1 MSATTESQPAPS
13 ALRTALNPDRRKIL
27 YGFAAAI
34 GLFVLGDILK
44 PGFAS
49 ASGIQQIL
57 QVSSFV
63 GIVAA
68 GQTFV
73 ILIGGI
79 DLSVPWVLNAAAIVM
94 VALASGSNGNLA
106 VGIAVAL
113 ALGLACGVVNG
124 LGIALLGV
132 PAVVMTLGMNGII
145 EGLSLGVTHGLTCSG
160 CTKPPP
166 TSLVN
171 AMTGKTLGID
181 TSLLIWLAIIVV
193 VTFVLSFT
201 TFGRRVY
208 AVGNSQRVSFLAGVN
223 VKLVTIALYALSGF
237 FAAMA
242 GVALAGFGGGA
253 TIGMGDPYLFQ
264 SIAAVVIGGTYI
276 LGGRGSYLGTVAGA
290 IVLTT
295 LVSVLLSENAPDYAR
310 DIVYGV
316 VILVILLIYGRQ
328 RSEA

>member
-1 MSATTESQPAPS
+1 MSSTTESPPTPS
-13 ALRTALNPDRRKIL
+13 TLRTALNPDRRKII

-34 GLFVLGDILK
+34 GLFILGDILK

-94 VALASGSNGNLA
+94 VSLASGSNGKLA
-106 VGIAVAL
+106 LGIFAGL

-124 LGIALLGV
+124 LGITLLGV

-181 TSLLIWLAIIVV
+181 TSLLIWLAIIVLV
-193 VTFVLSFT
+193 SFVLSFT

-208 AVGNSQRVSFLAGVN
+208 AVGNSERVSFLAGVN
-223 VKLVTIALYALSGF
+223 VKVVTIALYSLSGL

-242 GVALAGFGGGA
+242 GIALAGFGGGA

-276 LGGRGSYLGTVAGA
+276 LGGRGHYLGTVAGA

-316 VILVILLIYGRQ
+316 VILAILLLYGRQ
-328 RSEA
+328 RGEA

>member
-1 MSATTESQPAPS
+1 MSTTAESPRAPS
-13 ALRTALNPDRRKIL
+13 ALRTALNPDRRKII

-34 GLFVLGDILK
+34 ALFVIGDILT

-49 ASGIQQIL
+49 ITGIQQIL

-63 GIVAA
+63 GLVAA

-79 DLSVPWVLNAAAIVM
+79 DLSVPWVLNGTAIVM
-94 VALASGSNGNLA
+94 VAVANGSDSRLAI
-106 VGIAVAL
+106 GIAVAL
-113 ALGLACGVVNG
+113 ILGVACGVVNG
-124 LGIALLGV
+124 LGIAVLGV

-145 EGLSLGVTHGLTCSG
+145 QGLALGVTHGLTCGG

-166 TSLVN
+166 TALIN

-181 TSLLIWLAIIVV
+181 TSLLIWLIVIV
-193 VTFVLSFT
+193 IVSLTLSFT

-208 AVGNSQRVSFLAGVN
+208 AVGNSQRVSHLAGVN
-223 VKLVTIALYALSGF
+223 VKLVTIALYALSGL

-242 GVALAGFGGGA
+242 GIALAGFGGGA

-276 LGGRGSYLGTVAGA
+276 LGGRGHYLGTVAGA

-295 LVSVLLSENAPDYAR
+295 LVSVLLSQNAPDYAR

-316 VILVILLIYGRQ
+316 VILVILVLYGRQ

>member
-1 MSATTESQPAPS
+1 MSSTAQSPKPPS
-13 ALRTALNPDRRKIL
+13 ALRTALNPDRRKII

-34 GLFVLGDILK
+34 ALFVIGDILT

-63 GIVAA
+63 GLVAA

-94 VALASGSNGNLA
+94 VAVANGSDSRLAI
-106 VGIAVAL
+106 GIAIAL
-113 ALGLACGVVNG
+113 AFGVVCGIVNG
-124 LGIALLGV
+124 LGIALVGV
-132 PAVVMTLGMNGII
+132 PAVVMTLGMNGILQ
-145 EGLSLGVTHGLTCSG
+145 GLALGVTHGLTCSG

-166 TSLVN
+166 TALIN

-181 TSLLIWLAIIVV
+181 TSLLIWIVV
-193 VTFVLSFT
+193 IVIVSFTLSFT

-208 AVGNSQRVSFLAGVN
+208 AVGNSERVSHLSGVN
-223 VKLVTIALYALSGF
+223 VKMVTIALYALSGL
-237 FAAMA
+237 FAAIA

-276 LGGRGSYLGTVAGA
+276 LGGRGHYLGTVAGA

-295 LVSVLLSENAPDYAR
+295 LVSVLLAQNAPQYAR
-310 DIVYGV
+310 DIVYGA

-328 RSEA
+328 RGEA

>member
-1 MSATTESQPAPS
+1 MSTTAGSPRAPS
-13 ALRTALNPDRRKIL
+13 ALRTALNPDRRKII

-34 GLFVLGDILK
+34 ALFVIGDILT

-49 ASGIQQIL
+49 ITGIQQIL

-63 GIVAA
+63 GLVAA

-79 DLSVPWVLNAAAIVM
+79 DLSVPWVLNGTAIVM
-94 VALASGSNGNLA
+94 VAVANGSDSRLAI
-106 VGIAVAL
+106 GIAVAL
-113 ALGLACGVVNG
+113 ILGVACGVVNG
-124 LGIALLGV
+124 LGIAVLGV

-145 EGLSLGVTHGLTCSG
+145 QGLALGVTHGLTCGG

-166 TSLVN
+166 TALIN

-181 TSLLIWLAIIVV
+181 TSLLIWLIVIV
-193 VTFVLSFT
+193 IVSLTLSFT

-208 AVGNSQRVSFLAGVN
+208 AVGNSQRVSHLAGVN
-223 VKLVTIALYALSGF
+223 VKLVTIALYALSGL

-242 GVALAGFGGGA
+242 GIALAGFGGGA

-276 LGGRGSYLGTVAGA
+276 LGGRGHYLGTVAGA

-295 LVSVLLSENAPDYAR
+295 LVSVLLSQNAPDYAR

-316 VILVILLIYGRQ
+316 VILVILVLYGRQ

>member
-1 MSATTESQPAPS
+1 MSGIAESSRSPS
-13 ALRTALNPDRRKIL
+13 ALRTALNPDRRKVI

-34 GLFVLGDILK
+34 ALFVIGDILK

-49 ASGIQQIL
+49 ASGIEQIL
-57 QVSSFV
+57 EVSSFV
-63 GIVAA
+63 GLVAA

-79 DLSVPWVLNAAAIVM
+79 DLSVPWVLNSAAIVM
-94 VALASGSNGNLA
+94 VAVANGSDGKLAI
-106 VGIAVAL
+106 GIVVAL
-113 ALGLACGVVNG
+113 ALGVACGVVNG

-145 EGLSLGVTHGLTCSG
+145 QGLSLGVTHGLTCGG

-166 TSLVN
+166 MALIN

-181 TSLLIWLAIIVV
+181 TSLLIWLVVIVIV
-193 VTFVLSFT
+193 SCTLSFT

-208 AVGNSQRVSFLAGVN
+208 AVGNSQRVSHLAGVN
-223 VKLVTIALYALSGF
+223 VKLVTIALYALSGL

-242 GVALAGFGGGA
+242 GIALAGFGGGA

-276 LGGRGSYLGTVAGA
+276 LGGRGHYLGTVAGA
-290 IVLTT
+290 IVLTA

-316 VILVILLIYGRQ
+316 VILVILVLYGRQ
-328 RSEA
+328 RGEA